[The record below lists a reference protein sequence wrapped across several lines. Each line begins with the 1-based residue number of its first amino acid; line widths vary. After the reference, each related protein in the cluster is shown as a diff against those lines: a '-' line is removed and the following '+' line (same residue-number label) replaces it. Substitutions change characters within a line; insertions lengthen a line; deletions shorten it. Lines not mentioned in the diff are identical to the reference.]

1 MAQKK
6 RSHRPNAKRRGASNS
21 SDARSGNSV
30 KKKSKR
36 SSTDEPSLSVR
47 TPQDSPLRFLRDAGI
62 IVPEE
67 IPSDEDSVPL
77 DFTRLSNRGIGQMQS
92 RYAVRHAHAIFNA
105 AKLSADAAQLKRDMR
120 LEKAKFRLRNKGEK
134 VNVVNSMMEED
145 DTIVE
150 IEDRLTE
157 VEMKVDLIV
166 AIAAGYE
173 DLRNAASREMT
184 RRLSERAATD

>member
-1 MAQKK
+1 
-6 RSHRPNAKRRGASNS
+6 
-21 SDARSGNSV
+21 
-30 KKKSKR
+30 
-36 SSTDEPSLSVR
+36 
-47 TPQDSPLRFLRDAGI
+47 
-62 IVPEE
+62 
-67 IPSDEDSVPL
+67 
-77 DFTRLSNRGIGQMQS
+77 MQS

-145 DTIVE
+145 DTIVA

-184 RRLSERAATD
+184 RRLGERAATD